1 MASAMLQASPD
12 FKGIKTIS
20 DSPCSFV
27 VWLQAS
33 PDFKGIK
40 TENQVNILLHCCFKP
55 ALISKGL
62 RRRAR
67 RWLRKWRRL
76 QASPDFKG
84 IKTSSPARS
93 APARCF
99 KPALISKGLRLPRSA
114 VTPSPKL
121 QASPDFK
128 GIKTIAHPELGHA
141 AMLQASPDFKGIKT
155 GNRTHADVRD
165 CFKPALISKGLR
177 PAANCASMA
186 PIWLQASPDFKGI
199 KTDLLCERSSC

>member
-62 RRRAR
+62 RPQSVNCRIAA
-67 RWLRKWRRL
+67 LV

-84 IKTSSPARS
+84 IKTA
-93 APARCF
+93 
-99 KPALISKGLRLPRSA
+99 
-114 VTPSPKL
+114 
-121 QASPDFK
+121 
-128 GIKTIAHPELGHA
+128 
-141 AMLQASPDFKGIKT
+141 
-155 GNRTHADVRD
+155 
-165 CFKPALISKGLR
+165 R
-177 PAANCASMA
+177 PAMASQMA
-186 PIWLQASPDFKGI
+186 AASSQP
-199 KTDLLCERSSC
+199 